1 MNRVSDLTT
10 DAIGKIYRIQNDDG
24 AYIEGTLEAV
34 TFGVVGESKVP
45 EVIVSFRE
53 LKTSYRENAKRT
65 AIPIY
70 TRPQHSA
77 VEVTELEYGPGDSF
91 GATRGPGVNG
101 KLFPE
106 RKKD

>member
-1 MNRVSDLTT
+1 MNMGTRVSDLTT

-65 AIPIY
+65 PIPIY

-77 VEVTELEYGPGDSF
+77 VEVEEKDFVPEMPQ
-91 GATRGPGVNG
+91 AVRGGIKYPTPDNG
-101 KLFPE
+101 
-106 RKKD
+106 